1 MTNRR
6 WIRRSRLTLVCA
18 ALAYPAFIGI
28 GIAIAPACSYA
39 QTQASLSSQQ
49 LDALTAPV
57 ALYPDAMLAQV
68 LMAAT
73 FPQQIESAAAW
84 SSGHASLKGDDA
96 VKAVASE
103 PWDPSVQSLVAFPQV
118 LATMHAKPD
127 WVSQLGNAF
136 LAQPNDV
143 MDSVQ
148 RLRRAA
154 QQAGNLKSSSQQ
166 KVVVEQNTI
175 QIQPASPQ
183 VVYVPTYNPTVVYG
197 TWPYPAYPPV
207 YVPPPPGY
215 AIATGLA
222 AGLAFGAG
230 IAITNSLWGGF
241 DWGHHDVNINVNHYN
256 NINVNHRINA
266 TSHTTHWN
274 RNTTDI
280 DRHNNVSNRT
290 DRDAYRGRDDPRAQ
304 ARQTLE
310 SRTGQSMSGS
320 ATQRVDSIRQGGAS
334 RDTHG
339 GAHST
344 LSQTDLHQRAQDVN
358 RDSALRGAGDGDA
371 SKRDMARGQTSR
383 QAAATGGGAQPLRA
397 STGSN
402 RGGLGSRGG
411 DGGGR
416 AGGDRHFGRQR

>member
-1 MTNRR
+1 MRNRP
-6 WIRRSRLTLVCA
+6 WIRRSRLALVCA
-18 ALAYPAFIGI
+18 ALTYPAFIGF
-28 GIAIAPACSYA
+28 GLAPVCSYA
-39 QTQASLSSQQ
+39 QAQAKLSNQQ

-57 ALYPDAMLAQV
+57 ALYPDALLAQV

-73 FPQQIESAAAW
+73 FPQQVESAAAW
-84 SSGHASLKGDDA
+84 SSTHASLTGDNA

-103 PWDPSVQSLVAFPQV
+103 SWDPSVQSLVAFPQV

-136 LAQPNDV
+136 VAQPSDV

-166 KVVVEQNTI
+166 KIVVEQSTI
-175 QIQPASPQ
+175 QIQPANPQ

-197 TWPYPAYPPV
+197 AWPYPAYPPV

-215 AIATGLA
+215 AVATGLA

-241 DWGHHDVNINVNHYN
+241 DWGHHDVNINVNHFN

-266 TSHTTHWN
+266 TSSTTHWN
-274 RNTTDI
+274 RSTTDI
-280 DRHNNVSNRT
+280 DRRNNVGNRT
-290 DRDAYRGRDDPRAQ
+290 ERDAYRGRDDPRAQ

-320 ATQRVDSIRQGGAS
+320 ATQRVDSIRQGGS
-334 RDTHG
+334 NRETHG
-339 GAHST
+339 GTRAAT
-344 LSQTDLHQRAQDVN
+344 SQTDLHQRAQDVN

-383 QAAATGGGAQPLRA
+383 QAATGGGGAQPLRGSAA
-397 STGSN
+397 SDREGPRT
-402 RGGLGSRGG
+402 RGG
-411 DGGGR
+411 DSGAR
-416 AGGDRHFGRQR
+416 AAGGRHFGRQR